1 MRGKIGDKSRIEVR
15 KGYENTRLFKTRT
28 ILQEI
33 KLNEKLFLSRYVYI
47 TVSWTTLIKK
57 GGLEK
62 DKGRQVGRLHN
73 RWQFSFSSFFDF
85 HLQN

>member
-47 TVSWTTLIKK
+47 TVS
-57 GGLEK
+57 
-62 DKGRQVGRLHN
+62 
-73 RWQFSFSSFFDF
+73 
-85 HLQN
+85 